1 MDYGICSIIIPVYNV
16 REYLDDCLK
25 SILNQTYK
33 NYEVILVDDGSTD
46 GSAEICDKYA
56 LEKNIKVIH
65 ENNAGVSCARNAGLI
80 RSSGKYIS
88 FVDPDDIIEMH
99 FLERLIWTLLENS
112 TDVACCSYYRF
123 GNAAEIINNISVSGG
138 GIKLAILNHLKSCSK
153 KTNLRHQ
160 FGIRYTDG
168 KLYSQMIVPFMTLR
182 VV

>member
-1 MDYGICSIIIPVYNV
+1 MCSIIIPVYNV

-88 FVDPDDIIEMH
+88 FVDPDDIIGMH

-138 GIKLAILNHLKSCSK
+138 GGIKLAVLNHLKSCSK

-160 FGIRYTDG
+160 FGIRYTDE

-182 VV
+182 MV